1 MMPEAGAK
9 APDFSLPDGSGKT
22 LSLKDFRGKRL
33 VIYFY
38 PKDDTSGCTQES
50 CDFRD
55 NMARVRK
62 LGAEVVGVSADPVKS
77 HAKFAVKY
85 DLPFPLLSDPDK
97 VLIKAYGVWQQKT
110 FMGKTYMGIVR
121 STFLIDER
129 GVIARAWPKV
139 KVSGHVDEVME
150 ALSE

>member
-139 KVSGHVDEVME
+139 KVSGHVDEVMK

>member
-139 KVSGHVDEVME
+139 KVPGHVDEVME